1 MFKSKMLKN
10 SIKKREIIIEE
21 PEPVEEIPET
31 FSKKKPIVGKS
42 VVKNIED
49 INAIIS
55 IPNFRIKNDPH
66 KTKQTNIKKVNI
78 HKDNILI
85 IF

>member
-31 FSKKKPIVGKS
+31 FSKKKSIVGKS

-66 KTKQTNIKKVNI
+66 KKQTNIKKINI
-78 HKDNILI
+78 HKDNIRI